1 MRFLAT
7 DGGAKKK
14 ILSQSFKRFIFI
26 QDMKGAK
33 VGGRWT
39 QSWWLSLAIGD
50 IGGTD
55 CRAAERVDTW
65 KQRL

>member
-1 MRFLAT
+1 
-7 DGGAKKK
+7 
-14 ILSQSFKRFIFI
+14 
-26 QDMKGAK
+26 MKGAK

-55 CRAAERVDTW
+55 CRAAEKAKVVDAGSSSAVKTGVC
-65 KQRL
+65 